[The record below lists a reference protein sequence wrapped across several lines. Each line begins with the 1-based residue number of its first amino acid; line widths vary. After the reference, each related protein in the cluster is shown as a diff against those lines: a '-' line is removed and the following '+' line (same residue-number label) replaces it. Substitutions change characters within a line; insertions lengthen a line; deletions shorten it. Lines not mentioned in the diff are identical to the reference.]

1 MVLAETSD
9 VAKWMQEFWQ
19 DAILPTLC
27 DYIRIPNQSPAFDPE
42 WQRNGLLDQA
52 VDLVANWVRQRALT
66 GVVVEVVRLPGR
78 TPLLLI
84 EAPGDAEGT
93 VLLYGHVD
101 KQPPFEGWE
110 AGLDPF
116 RPVIRGER
124 LYGRGS
130 ADDGYAAFAVA
141 AALEYMAAHRLPR
154 PRCVVM
160 IEACEESGSG
170 DLPAY
175 LELLHD
181 RIGVPDLVVALD
193 SGCGD
198 YERLWVT
205 VSLRGLVNGV
215 LSVAVLEH
223 GIHSGAASGVVPS
236 SFRIARTLLSRVEDE
251 RSGDILLR
259 ELWAPIPDERRAE
272 AEQMAAVLGP
282 KFLEGIPFLPG
293 VQPVREDLAELLL
306 NRTWRP
312 QLEVT
317 GAAGLP
323 APGSAGNVL
332 RPVTQLKLSFRLPP
346 GVDGEV
352 AAQHLKAA
360 LEDSP
365 PYGAHVR
372 FDFLEAATGWSA
384 PPWNERLSRCVRQAS
399 ERYFGLPP
407 CFMGEGGTIPF
418 MAILGR
424 MFPAAQFLVTGVLG
438 PHSNAHGPNEF
449 LHLPTAW
456 RLSAVLVD
464 VLQHIAGGSSF
475 E

>member
-1 MVLAETSD
+1 MPLTEPSN
-9 VAKWMQEFWQ
+9 VAKWMREFWQ
-19 DAILPTLC
+19 DAVLPTLC
-27 DYIRIPNQSPAFDPE
+27 EYIRIPNQSPAFDPE
-42 WQRNGLLDQA
+42 WERNGLLQQA
-52 VDLVANWVRQRALT
+52 VDLVADWVRQRGLP
-66 GVVVEVVRLPGR
+66 GVNVEVLRLPGR

-84 EAPGDAEGT
+84 EASGDTERT

-110 AGLDPF
+110 ADLGPF
-116 RPVIRGER
+116 QPVIRGER

-130 ADDGYAAFAVA
+130 ADDGYASFAVV
-141 AALEYMAAHRLPR
+141 AALAFMAAHRLPR

-170 DLPAY
+170 DLSAY
-175 LELLHD
+175 LAALRD
-181 RIGVPDLVVALD
+181 RIGVPELVVALD

-215 LSVAVLEH
+215 LSVGVLEH

-236 SFRIARTLLSRVEDE
+236 SFRIARALLSRIEDE
-251 RSGDILLR
+251 SSGDILLP
-259 ELWAPIPDERRAE
+259 ELCRPIPDERRRD
-272 AEQMAAVLGP
+272 AEQMAQILGP
-282 KFLEGIPFLPG
+282 KFLDGIPFLPG
-293 VQPVREDLAELLL
+293 VRPVREDLTEVLLG
-306 NRTWRP
+306 RTWRP

-323 APGSAGNVL
+323 ALGVAGNVL
-332 RPVTQLKLSFRLPP
+332 RPNTQLKLSVRLPP

-352 AAQHLKAA
+352 AGQRLKAV
-360 LEDSP
+360 LEDRP

-372 FDFLEAATGWSA
+372 FDALEAATGWSA
-384 PPWNERLSRCVRQAS
+384 PPWSERLAGCVREAS

-418 MAILGR
+418 MSILGQ

-456 RLSAVLVD
+456 RLSSVLVD
-464 VLQHIAGGSSF
+464 VLEQVAANSLTD
-475 E
+475 